1 MSYGRNRGLNV
12 NPLWVIIGVNVVIFL
27 VSILDQRGLIENRFA
42 LIPAEIGQQPWTLL
56 TYMFLHA
63 SIWHILFN
71 MLTLYFFGTFAV
83 ALVGETAFLTTYFVG
98 GIMGGLVFLLFSFI
112 PLSYFQDTQYAA
124 VVGASGAI
132 YALGGLLMV
141 MRPNTKVIT
150 FPIPIPMPLWVAIL
164 IGFVLVSF
172 YPGVAWQ
179 AHLGGILYG
188 AAVGYY
194 FHRRETG
201 GRYY

>member
-1 MSYGRNRGLNV
+1 LK
-12 NPLWVIIGVNVVIFL
+12 
-27 VSILDQRGLIENRFA
+27 NRFA

-112 PLSYFQDTQYAA
+112 PLPYFQDTQYAA

-132 YALGGLLMV
+132 YA
-141 MRPNTKVIT
+141 
-150 FPIPIPMPLWVAIL
+150 WA
-164 IGFVLVSF
+164 
-172 YPGVAWQ
+172 
-179 AHLGGILYG
+179 
-188 AAVGYY
+188 GY
-194 FHRRETG
+194 
-201 GRYY
+201 

>member
-42 LIPAEIGQQPWTLL
+42 LIPADIGQQPWTLL